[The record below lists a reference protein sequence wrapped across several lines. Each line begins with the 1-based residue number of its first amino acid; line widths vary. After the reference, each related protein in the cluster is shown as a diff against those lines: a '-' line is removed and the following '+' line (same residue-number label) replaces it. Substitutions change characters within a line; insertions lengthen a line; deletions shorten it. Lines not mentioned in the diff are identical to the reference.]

1 MRMRLGSMQ
10 KSRTMRVTLLMMLG
24 SVLLTSCGYHT
35 STKASQIPPDV
46 HTIAIPAFINKTESY
61 RVEQVITQAVV
72 QEMITRTEYRV
83 VTAEDPTADATL
95 RGTVTQAELSPLT
108 YDSQTGRAS
117 SAIVVVHVNWAL
129 LDSRGKTLYA
139 EPDFV
144 FRDQYQVSR
153 EISSFFAEDA
163 PAVRRL
169 SRDLA
174 HSLVADL
181 LEGY

>member
-1 MRMRLGSMQ
+1 MQ
-10 KSRTMRVTLLMMLG
+10 KSRTMRTA
-24 SVLLTSCGYHT
+24 LLTITACALLSSCGYHT
-35 STKASQIPPDV
+35 SAQNSQIPPDV
-46 HTIAIPAFINKTESY
+46 RTIAIPAFVNKTESY
-61 RVEQVITQAVV
+61 RVEQVITQAIVR
-72 QEMITRTEYRV
+72 EMTTRTRYRV
-83 VTAEDPTADATL
+83 ITGDDPSADATL
-95 RGTVTQAELSPLT
+95 RGTVTQTELSPLT

-129 LDSRGKTLYA
+129 LDNKGKTLYA

-144 FRDQYQVSR
+144 FREQYQVSR

-163 PAVRRL
+163 PAVERL
-169 SRDLA
+169 ARDLA